1 MRPLFPPPFGQWI
14 IIPFAY
20 VAARHCPAD
29 SSPCILSNVCCSD
42 TPWKLGVLQLNVV
55 APKFSGRVRLINW
68 FLLSVEIL
76 FLLFLGFLDFLCLKF
91 HNYRGVCEHSRY
103 FFTRI
108 LHLFAMEIQKSIY
121 CFSLPFDCHVFW
133 VSLILLFFIYLFF
146 GLRSMFLAR
155 PAVVVNQVL
164 DSIINIWACLCSLRR
179 TNVRSGEITAAVRWI
194 AKESRVLNFGP
205 FAG

>member
-1 MRPLFPPPFGQWI
+1 MRPLFPSPFGQWI

-91 HNYRGVCEHSRY
+91 HNYRGVCEHSGY

-133 VSLILLFFIYLFF
+133 VSLFLFFLFIYFSDC
-146 GLRSMFLAR
+146 G
-155 PAVVVNQVL
+155 Q
-164 DSIINIWACLCSLRR
+164 CSWPGQQLWS
-179 TNVRSGEITAAVRWI
+179 TKCWTA
-194 AKESRVLNFGP
+194 L
-205 FAG
+205 